1 VLEESVV
8 TSPDT
13 APTTTLEPEQIR
25 VLLAED
31 DSTQRLALQHLVK
44 CERYQTLATS
54 DGREALKHI
63 LADHFDI
70 LLTDL
75 DMPGLNGEELCR
87 EIREAKLPHYVYI
100 LILSANVEDEKVAA
114 GLRAGA
120 DDFLRKPV
128 APVELV
134 ARLRNATRV
143 IHLMR
148 EQRRNSITDELTQL
162 YNRRY
167 LTTQLRYETFRAKR
181 YQHALS
187 VLVFDLDHFKL
198 VNDQHGHPV
207 GDQVL
212 QLFSQTIQPLLRD
225 CDWLARYGGEEFVA
239 VLPEISLEQAVLT
252 AERFRQ
258 QLNHQPLHTRVGP
271 LNITTSIGVAAFAP
285 DKEDSDTLLARADKA
300 LYASKQLGRDR
311 VTASPT
317 P

>member
-1 VLEESVV
+1 MI
-8 TSPDT
+8 SPDT
-13 APTTTLEPEQIR
+13 VSTTDGEPEQIR

-31 DSTQRLALQHLVK
+31 DSTQRLALQHLVR
-44 CERYQTLATS
+44 CEHYETLATS
-54 DGREALKHI
+54 DGGEALKHI

-87 EIREAKLPHYVYI
+87 KIREAKLAHYVYI
-100 LILSANVEDEKVAA
+100 VILSANVEDEKVAA
-114 GLRAGA
+114 GLAAGA

-143 IHLMR
+143 IQLMR
-148 EQRRNSITDELTQL
+148 EQHRNSITDELTQL

-167 LTTQLRYETFRAKR
+167 LTSQLRYETFRAKR
-181 YQHALS
+181 YKHVLS
-187 VLVFDLDHFKL
+187 VLMFDLDHFKL
-198 VNDQHGHPV
+198 VNDRHGHPI

-212 QLFSQTIQPLLRD
+212 QQFSQTIRPLLRES
-225 CDWLARYGGEEFVA
+225 DWLARYGGEEFVA

-252 AERFRQ
+252 AERFRE
-258 QLNHQPLHTRVGP
+258 QLNHKPLHTRAGP
-271 LNITTSIGVAAFAP
+271 VNVTTSIGVAAFAP
-285 DKEDSDTLLARADKA
+285 EKEDSDALLARADKA
-300 LYASKQLGRDR
+300 LYDSKQLGRNR
-311 VTASPT
+311 VTVSPT